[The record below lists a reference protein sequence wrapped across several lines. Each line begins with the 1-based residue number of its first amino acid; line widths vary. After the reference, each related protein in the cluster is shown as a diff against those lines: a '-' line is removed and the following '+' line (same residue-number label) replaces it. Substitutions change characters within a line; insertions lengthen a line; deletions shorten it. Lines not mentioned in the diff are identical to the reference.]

1 MSGADCR
8 SVPGDAAR
16 CAAPARWWS
25 ALGLLLAV
33 ATGAVAD
40 DSARAQ
46 LEQRIALTA
55 RLIGDAGTAQRIVAS
70 GHARAVSH
78 LDEGKVHQA
87 LAEQA
92 LAAGD
97 LATARREVDEALRH
111 IGQARRLVPDAPAR
125 QAELQQRYGRRLATL
140 ERLLEAWQMRDGA
153 QAGELDDRV
162 AAIGLIGQARQRGD
176 ERRFDEANQLLTR
189 AESHLL
195 AGMNRLLHQRT
206 IDYSSHASTPAEA
219 FFETLARHEGLIEL
233 VPVALAEL
241 KPGPDA
247 ATLVERYSDTSRTL
261 RQQAVQRQQRGE
273 LTEALADLHNA
284 VLYVQR
290 ALAAAGVALP
300 APVE

>member
-1 MSGADCR
+1 MNAAGR
-8 SVPGDAAR
+8 PGAAR
-16 CAAPARWWS
+16 QAPPARWWS
-25 ALGLLLAV
+25 ALGLLLAA

-46 LEQRIALTA
+46 LAQRVALTA
-55 RLIGDAGTAQRIVAS
+55 RLIGDVGTAQRIVAS
-70 GHARAVSH
+70 GHARAVAH

-92 LAAGD
+92 LAGGD
-97 LATARREVDEALRH
+97 LAATRREVDEALRH

-125 QAELQQRYGRRLATL
+125 QAEAQQRYGQRLATL
-140 ERLLEAWQMRDGA
+140 ERLLEAWPVRGGT
-153 QAGELDDRV
+153 QADELDDRV
-162 AAIGLIGQARQRGD
+162 AAIGLIGQARQRGGD
-176 ERRFDEANQLLTR
+176 RRYDEANQLLTQ
-189 AESHLL
+189 AEGHLL

-206 IDYSSHASTPAEA
+206 IDYSSRAGTPAEA
-219 FFETLARHEGLIEL
+219 FFEALARHEGLIEL

>member
-1 MSGADCR
+1 MSGDGRHSLVRPA
-8 SVPGDAAR
+8 P
-16 CAAPARWWS
+16 PARWWS
-25 ALGLLLAV
+25 AVGLLLAV
-33 ATGAVAD
+33 ATGAAAD

-46 LEQRIALTA
+46 LAQRLALTA
-55 RLIGDAGTAQRIVAS
+55 RLIGDAGTGQRIVAS

-78 LDEGKVHQA
+78 LDEAQVHQA

-92 LAAGD
+92 LAVGD
-97 LATARREVDEALRH
+97 LATARREVDESLRH

-125 QAELQQRYGRRLATL
+125 QAESQQRYGQRLATL
-140 ERLLEAWQMRDGA
+140 ERLLEAWQARGSA
-153 QAGELDDRV
+153 EAAAGDLDDRL
-162 AAIGLIGQARQRGD
+162 AATGLIGQARRLGG
-176 ERRFDEANQLLTR
+176 ERRFDEANQQLNR

-206 IDYSSHASTPAEA
+206 IDYSSRASTPAEA
-219 FFETLARHEGLIEL
+219 FYEALARHEGLIEL

-273 LTEALADLHNA
+273 LSEALADLHNA

-290 ALAAAGVALP
+290 ALAAAGVAMP